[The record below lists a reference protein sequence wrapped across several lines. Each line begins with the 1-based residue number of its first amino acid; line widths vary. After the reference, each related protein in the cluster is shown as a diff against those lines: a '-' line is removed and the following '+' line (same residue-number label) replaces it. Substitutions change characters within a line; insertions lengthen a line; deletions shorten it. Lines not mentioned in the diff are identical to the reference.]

1 MFPVRRETEKYFPLF
16 CPRMKKSALG
26 FLAGEGILIK
36 KIVSDVSRLHLDFIL
51 CDDSLQYIYIYIYMY
66 EEFRCKSLQVPSY
79 MSYILYVSYIGSGFV
94 TFLKYIV

>member
-51 CDDSLQYIYIYIYMY
+51 CDDSLQYIYIYIY
-66 EEFRCKSLQVPSY
+66 V
-79 MSYILYVSYIGSGFV
+79 
-94 TFLKYIV
+94 